1 VVFRWNRPVVSQ
13 ALAVELEL
21 GEARQLTYT
30 GQVTYGLELRPE
42 HDELI
47 TILDDGGGEQF

>member
-1 VVFRWNRPVVSQ
+1 MVSQ

-21 GEARQLTYT
+21 GDARQLTYT